1 MEKFTR
7 VIKNNL
13 YTLDGLAV
21 GWEFMAM
28 VIMFMKV
35 VG

>member
-13 YTLDGLAV
+13 YKLDGLAV

-28 VIMFMKV
+28 VIMFMRWI
-35 VG
+35 G

>member
-1 MEKFTR
+1 MEKFTH

-13 YTLDGLAV
+13 YRLDGLAV

-28 VIMFMKV
+28 VIMFMRL